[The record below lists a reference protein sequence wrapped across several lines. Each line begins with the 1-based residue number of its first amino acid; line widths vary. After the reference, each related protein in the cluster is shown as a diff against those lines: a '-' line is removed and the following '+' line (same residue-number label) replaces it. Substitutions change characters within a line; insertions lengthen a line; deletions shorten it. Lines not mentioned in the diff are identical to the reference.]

1 MTTAT
6 PGSST
11 STLTITI
18 FDGTRTQLKDGISV
32 LYRIFDGNQNPVRVN
47 EIPNSS
53 VRFPDLPFYD
63 NFGDNYRVVV
73 WADGYYTSG
82 FVPVPLSPA
91 HPVELKLMLLPKKN
105 TFDFSEAGWEIVKE
119 DFPFLAS
126 GVGDPEGKARYM
138 QLMESRPKSLAALLN
153 IITAM
158 SQIHL
163 SSGTPL
169 SYIKEV
175 IWDDSLAQD
184 RFFAYTDPKL
194 MEEVKSAARLGLFA
208 PEFGSGFFHPGATAS
223 WKQVQ
228 FGEANVQLTFHEGT
242 SKKIGDTECI
252 VVEPDIDYYKDS
264 AAHGLLEVL
273 PNKFTGGLTNPETVY
288 VLRWIAGQHA
298 GIPDFNPPYMIV
310 GT

>member
-1 MTTAT
+1 MTTAM

-11 STLTITI
+11 STLTINI
-18 FDGTRTQLKDGISV
+18 FDGTRAQLKSGINV

-47 EIPNSS
+47 EISNPS

-73 WADGYYTSG
+73 WADGYYTAG

-105 TFDFSEAGWEIVKE
+105 SFNFSEAGWDTVKE
-119 DFPFLAS
+119 DLPFLAS
-126 GVGDPEGKARYM
+126 GVSDSDGKSRYL
-138 QLMESRPKSLAALLN
+138 QLMESKPKSLAALLN
-153 IITAM
+153 ITTAM

-169 SYIKEV
+169 SYIKEI

-194 MEEVKSAARLGLFA
+194 MDEVKSAAPLGLFA

-242 SKKIGDTECI
+242 TKKIGDTECI
-252 VVEPDIDYYKDS
+252 VVEPDIDYYKDLG
-264 AAHGLLEVL
+264 AHGLLEVV
-273 PNKFTGGLTNPETVY
+273 PNKFTGGLSNPETVY

-298 GIPDFNPPYMIV
+298 GIPEFNPPYKIV
-310 GT
+310 EA